1 MGSNSSIIDYSLN
14 DKQYTIGKTLK
25 IPPGIQTNLI
35 IFQKFLDIGEE
46 CMTNV
51 LDFNDLRTVKIKT
64 LWGQIAHSST
74 NPSLTR
80 WLKSIHTY
88 ILLTGKYDLQVRGE
102 KLHSYD
108 ICEAGIFCMSMCGVD
123 ESH

>member
-1 MGSNSSIIDYSLN
+1 
-14 DKQYTIGKTLK
+14 
-25 IPPGIQTNLI
+25 
-35 IFQKFLDIGEE
+35 
-46 CMTNV
+46 MTNV

-108 ICEAGIFCMSMCGVD
+108 ICEAGIFFCCEAGEARRVTRRITDKEVSVTCL
-123 ESH
+123 STRALHIS